1 MKKFSVMFFFIP
13 FMIPVMLVS
22 AAGDCSDDSG
32 YDGRDRVEAL
42 KFKLIAAFTVLLAG
56 FLGVSLPNIGKK
68 FPMFHPDSN
77 FFFLVKAFAAGVIL
91 ATGFIHVLPDAFET
105 LGSPCLPEKPWS
117 IFPFPGFVAMVAAIL
132 TMMVDLFATSFYKK
146 AQLDN
151 KPKPVDEESL
161 AQPHAQVP
169 IHTHATHGHAHG
181 SVVYPVEPFG
191 GSDLTRRRV
200 ISLVL
205 EIGIIVHS
213 VIIGISLGASVTVD
227 TIKPL
232 VVALTFHQ
240 LFEGMGL
247 GGCIAEAQYAPR
259 PTLLMAIFFCLT
271 TPIGIAIG
279 FGISRIYN
287 ENSPMALVV
296 EGLLNSVSAGI
307 LIYMALVDLIAA
319 DFMSDRLQRNL
330 KLQIGANTSLLLGAG
345 LMSLL
350 AIWA

>member
-1 MKKFSVMFFFIP
+1 MKMFSARFFFILL
-13 FMIPVMLVS
+13 MIPVLVVS
-22 AAGDCSDDSG
+22 AAEDCSGDSG
-32 YDGRDRVEAL
+32 YDGRDRVEAS
-42 KFKLIAAFTVLLAG
+42 KFKAIAAIGILVAG
-56 FLGVSLPNIGKK
+56 ILGVFFPNIGKK
-68 FPMFHPDSN
+68 FPMFRTDSN
-77 FFFLVKAFAAGVIL
+77 MFFLVKAFAAGVIL

-117 IFPFPGFVAMVAAIL
+117 KFPFPAFVAMVAAL
-132 TMMVDLFATSFYKK
+132 CTMMVDLFATSYFRK

-151 KPKPVDEESL
+151 KPKPVDEESP

-181 SVVYPVEPFG
+181 SVEPYS

-213 VIIGISLGASVTVD
+213 IIIGISLGASVDVD

-232 VVALTFHQ
+232 LIALTFHQ

-247 GGCIAEAQYAPR
+247 GGCIAEAQYAAR
-259 PTLLMAIFFCLT
+259 ATILMAIFFCFT

-279 FGISRIYN
+279 FGISGIYN
-287 ENSPMALVV
+287 ENSPTALIV
-296 EGLLNSVSAGI
+296 EGLLNSTSAGI

-330 KLQIGANTSLLLGAG
+330 KLQIGANISLLLGAG

>member
-200 ISLVL
+200 ISLSYF
-205 EIGIIVHS
+205 IGS
-213 VIIGISLGASVTVD
+213 GNWDYCSLGNYWD
-227 TIKPL
+227 
-232 VVALTFHQ
+232 
-240 LFEGMGL
+240 
-247 GGCIAEAQYAPR
+247 
-259 PTLLMAIFFCLT
+259 IF
-271 TPIGIAIG
+271 G
-279 FGISRIYN
+279 RICH
-287 ENSPMALVV
+287 
-296 EGLLNSVSAGI
+296 
-307 LIYMALVDLIAA
+307 
-319 DFMSDRLQRNL
+319 R
-330 KLQIGANTSLLLGAG
+330 
-345 LMSLL
+345 
-350 AIWA
+350 